1 MAKYK
6 VEMVR
11 VTYSYANVYVEA
23 DSEQDAENKAADM
36 AIDGDIEF
44 EIGGW
49 EDEVSDIYP
58 IEESGSDSDH

>member
-6 VEMVR
+6 VEIMR
-11 VTYSYANVYVEA
+11 TTWSYANVYVEA
-23 DSEQDAENKAADM
+23 DSEQDAENKVADM

-44 EIGGW
+44 EIGDC

-58 IEESGSDSDH
+58 ID

>member
-6 VEMVR
+6 VELIR

-23 DSEQDAENKAADM
+23 DSEQDAENKAQERSA
-36 AIDGDIEF
+36 DGDIEF
-44 EIGGW
+44 EIGDC

-58 IEESGSDSDH
+58 ID

>member
-6 VEMVR
+6 VEIMR
-11 VTYSYANVYVEA
+11 TTWSYANVYVEA
-23 DSEQDAENKAADM
+23 DSEQDAENKASDM

-44 EIGGW
+44 EIGDC

-58 IEESGSDSDH
+58 ID

>member
-6 VEMVR
+6 VELVR

-23 DSEQDAENKAADM
+23 DSEQDAENKASDM
-36 AIDGDIEF
+36 AIDGEIEF
-44 EIGGW
+44 EIGVF

-58 IEESGSDSDH
+58 ID